1 MIAGGDST
9 ADATACRRGAH
20 DRRNCLNAG
29 YPCFDRAQGACYDLD
44 GRTQLFDPIA
54 DFMRPVSQLVD
65 YLISTSTGLPRDRKR
80 ELYALMNDYVT
91 TFVPIQ
97 NRVLATLDLPRY
109 YDVQPYVR
117 DARKAGRRLT
127 AAVNRMIS
135 Q

>member
-1 MIAGGDST
+1 MVPALPRWP
-9 ADATACRRGAH
+9 ADDKSKGIEA
-20 DRRNCLNAG
+20 L
-29 YPCFDRAQGACYDLD
+29 
-44 GRTQLFDPIA
+44 RTKVKVRETQAAASELT
-54 DFMRPVSQLVD
+54 VSQLVD

-127 AAVNRMIS
+127 AAVNRMIAS
-135 Q
+135 

>member
-1 MIAGGDST
+1 MLLAGGASSI
-9 ADATACRRGAH
+9 DATACRRGTFN
-20 DRRNCLNAG
+20 RRECLNAG
-29 YPCFDRAQGACYDLD
+29 YPCFDRGSCYDRD
-44 GRTQLFDPIA
+44 GTTQLFDPIA
-54 DFMRPVSQLVD
+54 DFMRPMSHLVD

-127 AAVNRMIS
+127 QAVDRMIS
-135 Q
+135 R